1 MKQRRG
7 PSSISEAT
15 AVGAVWLLGQA
26 ASGRVINFASQIVL
40 AWILAPEHF
49 GLLGLAMTVI
59 TIVGALTSFGVDD
72 VLLQRQKSMHLWVG
86 AGFRIV
92 LVLSLAAF
100 VIVCVA
106 TPIAAHA
113 YRSPDLNIMMPI
125 LALSMPMTALST
137 IPSVILRSQMQFGTL
152 ARVAIVEQVA
162 QQGLTIALA
171 LAGFGALS
179 FAIPVP
185 LAVGARAAALW
196 YYAKP
201 RLKKVRRSQYPRLL
215 QKGGAVFG
223 VRLVYSSIHQGDYAL
238 LGLLTSP
245 AVVGVYFFA
254 YRLAVQPIYIIAG
267 SFQQVLFPALAK
279 LTHDP
284 SRLREATLDASK
296 VLACAVMPY
305 CFVQAAVA
313 EPALN
318 LVFGEKWNGAV
329 PLIQLLSIGL
339 AFDAVSWL
347 AGALLNA
354 RGEFGAALRYA
365 LILAPIFLLAV
376 GFGAFSAAAI
386 GVAVAVALFYGIC
399 QPLYSYFIFKRL
411 GVSLQQ
417 TLAIYLLPFGFAGAA
432 TAGAV
437 AAADLADFG
446 DLTRLI
452 FVPIVSGVLYLL
464 LLRLCAPKLSKRLT
478 GRLQDVIRS
487 RRAAAGA

>member
-1 MKQRRG
+1 
-7 PSSISEAT
+7 
-15 AVGAVWLLGQA
+15 LGQA
-26 ASGRVINFASQIVL
+26 AGGRVINFASQIVL
-40 AWILAPEHF
+40 ARILAPEHF

-59 TIVGALTSFGVDD
+59 TIVGALTSFGVDE
-72 VLLQRQKSMHLWVG
+72 VLLQRQKSMHQWVG
-86 AGFRIV
+86 AGFRV
-92 LVLSLAAF
+92 SLALSLAAF
-100 VIVCVA
+100 AIVCVA

-113 YRSPDLNIMMPI
+113 YRSPDLNVLMPI
-125 LALSMPMTALST
+125 LALSLPMTALST

-152 ARVAIVEQVA
+152 ARLAIVEQLA

-179 FAIPVP
+179 FVIPVP
-185 LAVGARAAALW
+185 LAVGARAAILW
-196 YYAKP
+196 FYAKP
-201 RLKKVRRSQYPRLL
+201 RLKKVRRSQYLRML

-223 VRLVYSSIHQGDYAL
+223 VRLVYSSIHQGDYAI

-254 YRLAVQPIYIIAG
+254 YRLAVQPIYILAG
-267 SFQQVLFPALAK
+267 SFQQVLFPALAQ

-284 SRLREATLDASK
+284 ARLRAAALDSSK

-329 PLIQLLSIGL
+329 LLIQLLSIGL

-376 GFGAFSAAAI
+376 ALGALWGAAI
-386 GVAVAVALFYGIC
+386 GVAVAVALYYGIC
-399 QPLYSYFIFKRL
+399 QPIYSYVIFRRL
-411 GVSLQQ
+411 GVSLKE
-417 TLAIYLLPFGFAGAA
+417 TLAIYLLPFGVAAAA
-432 TAGAV
+432 TAGTV
-437 AAADLADFG
+437 AAADLAHFG
-446 DLTRLI
+446 DLTRLAL
-452 FVPIVSGVLYLL
+452 VPPVAGVLYLL
-464 LLRLCAPKLSKRLT
+464 LLRLCAPALSERLT
-478 GRLQDVIRS
+478 GRLRDIIQS